1 VSVRSR
7 RRRRAG
13 PREPLESHLAER
25 AGAAA
30 ALLAAAAFA
39 ASCSV
44 TPPRAP
50 EGRDLV
56 DPDAPVFDKR
66 FRDLEP
72 GDLELSRFWIEA
84 ASHDPEEA
92 IPLDHRTVA
101 RLVRAV
107 ADGTVNIYTTVL
119 QEQRAEIGV
128 SPNDVIPFRIPLVS
142 AVLDVVPFK
151 VPIPFRSEGFSLGSG
166 FLINREGYL
175 LTNEHVVRNATD
187 VRVVR
192 SGTHEE
198 LQARIIGMDRLTDTA
213 LLKIEPQ
220 PGMTVLTLGD
230 SDGLEVGE
238 MVVAVGNPLG
248 LQHTVTSGL
257 VSAKE
262 RIVPGAEN
270 TLVDFLQ
277 TDSAINPGSSG
288 GPLLNLRGEVVG
300 VNTAIVSNAQSIGF
314 AIPINTVKQVMALLI
329 VGKTERGWFGVSA
342 RPFEPGEARAAG
354 YPNPSAVVIED
365 VADDSPAGAA
375 GIRPA
380 DVIVAVDGQRVED
393 FVAFRRQMLGR
404 LPGQKLRLLVSRDG
418 EIIEFES
425 VLVAKPGA

>member
-1 VSVRSR
+1 MKSR
-7 RRRRAG
+7 
-13 PREPLESHLAER
+13 LAER
-25 AGAAA
+25 PSAAA
-30 ALLAAAAFA
+30 ALLIAAALGA
-39 ASCSV
+39 ACTV

-50 EGRDLV
+50 EGKDLV
-56 DPDAPVFDKR
+56 DSDAPVFDKR

-72 GDLELSRFWIEA
+72 GDLELSRFWVEA
-84 ASHDPEEA
+84 EPHDPEDE

-101 RLVRAV
+101 RLVRGV
-107 ADGTVNIYTTVL
+107 GDGTVNIYTTVL
-119 QEQRAEIGV
+119 QERRAEIGV
-128 SPNDVIPFRIPLVS
+128 SPNDVLPFRIPLVS
-142 AVLDVVPFK
+142 AVLDIVPFK
-151 VPIPFRSEGFSLGSG
+151 VPIPFRTEGFSLGSG
-166 FLINREGYL
+166 FLINRDGYIP
-175 LTNEHVVRNATD
+175 TNAHVVRNATD

-192 SGTHEE
+192 AGIREE
-198 LQARIIGMDRLTDTA
+198 FPARIIGMDRLTDTA
-213 LLKIEPQ
+213 LLRIDPQ
-220 PGMTVLTLGD
+220 PGMTVLPLGD
-230 SDGLEVGE
+230 SDRLEVGE
-238 MVVAVGNPLG
+238 MVIAVGNPLG

-288 GPLLNLRGEVVG
+288 GPLLNLYGEVVG

-329 VGKTERGWFGVSA
+329 VGKTERGWFGASA
-342 RPFEPGEARAAG
+342 RPFEPGEARAVG

-365 VADDSPAGAA
+365 VAADSPAAAA

-393 FVAFRRQMLGR
+393 FVAFRRQLLAR

-418 EIIEFES
+418 ELIELES
-425 VLVAKPGA
+425 LLVANPDA